1 MPFRLANP
9 TKLSPPTLFTTVEDA
24 FAAGRE
30 FWPTEAFRVEEVRQ
44 AKLSDFFSIADLQ
57 GSLRERMHALC
68 GDDSAMDQRMSSVS
82 GLPNEGEKMFDHP
95 LLIEAMTETLD
106 AFEKYIQLDL
116 TALLIVEHSVDV
128 KPAE

>member
-1 MPFRLANP
+1 
-9 TKLSPPTLFTTVEDA
+9 
-24 FAAGRE
+24 
-30 FWPTEAFRVEEVRQ
+30 
-44 AKLSDFFSIADLQ
+44 
-57 GSLRERMHALC
+57 MHALC